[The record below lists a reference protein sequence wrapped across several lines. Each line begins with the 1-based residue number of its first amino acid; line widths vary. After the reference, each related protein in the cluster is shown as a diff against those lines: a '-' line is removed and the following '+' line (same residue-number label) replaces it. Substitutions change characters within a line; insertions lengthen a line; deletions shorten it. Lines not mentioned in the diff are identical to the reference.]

1 VSDQPHSR
9 AGWLRR
15 AFRPITPGAARAVVV
30 LFVLAFLLSGAS
42 WWLSVR
48 AVQGEFANRATVLQ
62 LCETSN
68 DFRAQQVTLW
78 THLIAISPPPPH
90 ETAAQ
95 KQQRQATIRVFLR
108 YIRHVFAP
116 RDCAANYDG

>member
-1 VSDQPHSR
+1 
-9 AGWLRR
+9 
-15 AFRPITPGAARAVVV
+15 VVV

-68 DFRAQQVTLW
+68 GFRAQQVTLW
-78 THLIAISPPPPH
+78 THLIAISPPPAH

-95 KQQRQATIRVFLR
+95 KQQRQATIRAFLR
-108 YIRHVFAP
+108 YIRQVFAP

>member
-1 VSDQPHSR
+1 MSDQPHSR

-68 DFRAQQVTLW
+68 GFRAQQVTLW

-95 KQQRQATIRVFLR
+95 KQRRQELIAGLLAYVRKVFK
-108 YIRHVFAP
+108 A
-116 RDCAANYDG
+116 RDCTGSFNG